1 MGNNARRLYKVV
13 IEETV
18 CGEFCVE
25 AGSLSKAA
33 EIAAQEY
40 RDCVFVLEPGNL
52 LEAKAQVIDS
62 GSGNC
67 SDWFEI

>member
-1 MGNNARRLYKVV
+1 MENNARLMYKVV

-18 CGEFCVE
+18 CGKFCVE
-25 AGSLSKAA
+25 AGSLSEAA
-33 EIAAQEY
+33 EVAAQKY

-52 LEAKAQVIDS
+52 LEAKAQVVAT

-67 SDWFEI
+67 SDWFGI